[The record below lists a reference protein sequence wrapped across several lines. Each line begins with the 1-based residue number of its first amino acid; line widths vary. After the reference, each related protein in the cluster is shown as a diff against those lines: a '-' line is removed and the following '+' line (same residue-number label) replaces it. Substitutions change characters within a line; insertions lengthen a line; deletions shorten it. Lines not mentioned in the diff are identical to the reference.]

1 MATDLTIYLE
11 NRPGTLAEVG
21 EALGNAGV
29 NIEGGCGFPCE
40 GRGVMHVLVNDEAA
54 ARSALEGAGIQV
66 AAATEV
72 MVVDV
77 VDAPGSLGA
86 VTRKMADAGVNVEL
100 LYLATNTRLAMGVD
114 DMEKARGAM

>member
-77 VDAPGSLGA
+77 VDVPGSLGA